1 MPYLLIVGRGLHDP
15 RWQVLVALLCG
26 FSFFFY
32 FYISFFLLLLCDDQ
46 VEFASALSLVALRGP
61 VGELLCCVFARRSP
75 VSLRT
80 RGSLPIA
87 CFYVILLLRMCG
99 YNLPSIPVETHLIML
114 QMFTDVTV
122 KAEAG

>member
-26 FSFFFY
+26 FSF
-32 FYISFFLLLLCDDQ
+32 SFIFTYHFLLLPCDDQ
-46 VEFASALSLVALRGP
+46 VEFASARSLVALRGP
-61 VGELLCCVFARRSP
+61 VGELSCCVFARRSP
-75 VSLRT
+75 ASLRAC
-80 RGSLPIA
+80 GSLPIA